1 MSEQLA
7 AAAPTRR
14 RNRSWLWIFAVMG
27 GLALLAIGIN
37 WAWNSMQP
45 LTPERLQAAR
55 ALWKEKGPA
64 DYDLKIART
73 IMTESA
79 DGVRQTIVDKYTVQ
93 VRGGKIV
100 EFLVNGKQPEPR
112 LNRDDTPNPD
122 ADREGR
128 SHFSVDGIFDDIEEI
143 MAKDTKDNL
152 KSFLR
157 ARFNKEDGH
166 LMLFSRQVNGLRNPY
181 IQVDFKPVSGS

>member
-1 MSEQLA
+1 
-7 AAAPTRR
+7 
-14 RNRSWLWIFAVMG
+14 MG
-27 GLALLAIGIN
+27 CLALLAIGIN

-73 IMTESA
+73 IMTESS
-79 DGVRQTIVDKYTVQ
+79 DGVRQTIVDKYSVK
-93 VRGGKIV
+93 VRDGKIV
-100 EFLVNGKQPEPR
+100 KFLVNGKEPEPR
-112 LNRDDTPNPD
+112 LNRDGTPNPE

-128 SHFSVDGIFDDIEEI
+128 SHFSVNGIFDDVEEI
-143 MAKDTKDNL
+143 MAKDKKGDV

-181 IQVDFKPVSGS
+181 IQVDFKPVNGS